1 MPVGALFDLVR
12 LDSALVMNVRFPQ
25 LLGSLQD
32 ILGDPCSSE
41 AQVSHMRLTTV
52 LKHALLILLSHSS
65 FNLAFVM
72 GFIIL
77 HIGTFL

>member
-1 MPVGALFDLVR
+1 MPVGALFDLVW
-12 LDSALVMNVRFPQ
+12 LDCTLVMNVRFPQ

-41 AQVSHMRLTTV
+41 AQVPHVRLATV
-52 LKHALLILLSHSS
+52 LKDALLVLLCHSS
-65 FNLAFVM
+65 CNLAFVM